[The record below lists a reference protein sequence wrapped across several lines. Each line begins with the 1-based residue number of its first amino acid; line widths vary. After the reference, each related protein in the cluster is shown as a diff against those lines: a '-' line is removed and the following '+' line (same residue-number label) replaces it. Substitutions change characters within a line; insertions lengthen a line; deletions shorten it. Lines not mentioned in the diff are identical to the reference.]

1 VGYHRLGVAPN
12 APLSRYEL
20 RRVCVLVLSGF
31 VLAHVFSHTRIG
43 PAALAAKR
51 AVRLGLPILA
61 ATLFSWGILAAGY
74 DFNHVVGVLI
84 KSSILTRQWTQT
96 PDLAEALRDGTFRN
110 LMGTY
115 SFTTS
120 YNYSLWTMP
129 VEFFGSLLLIM
140 CFCIGNYCRRFGL
153 TRRAGGLSLLATGF
167 VCYPHYGSLMIAGAA
182 LYLLEPR
189 RLLEGKLTNP
199 YVLTALG
206 LVSLLLGTVPTSAA
220 RGPWW
225 DALVALPAN
234 FPFHYDPIGRF
245 GLPGSASMDPPIV
258 CHAAGAVLLLI
269 VIEVWPPARRVLARP
284 LPQFLGRISFPLYFM
299 HLPVLLSVGCGAFL
313 FARSSGIAPAAS
325 IAIAAVSFASVSFA
339 MAVLA
344 SHFVDKP
351 ATRLAAQT
359 GRIVQS
365 AFDFLD
371 ASPTRERVTVL
382 AEPLVSGTLG

>member
-1 VGYHRLGVAPN
+1 VPCAWV
-12 APLSRYEL
+12 
-20 RRVCVLVLSGF
+20 
-31 VLAHVFSHTRIG
+31 
-43 PAALAAKR
+43 
-51 AVRLGLPILA
+51 LPILA
-61 ATLFSWGILAAGY
+61 ATLFSWGILAAGF
-74 DFNHVVGVLI
+74 DFNHVVGLLI
-84 KSSILTRQWTQT
+84 KSPVLTSQWTQM
-96 PDLAEALRDGTFRN
+96 PDLAQALRDGIYRN
-110 LMGTY
+110 LIGTY

-129 VEFFGSLLLIM
+129 VEFFASLLLIM

-153 TRRAGGLSLLATGF
+153 TRKAGGLSLLAIGF
-167 VCYPHYGSLMIAGAA
+167 VCYPHYGSFMIAGAA

-225 DALVALPAN
+225 DALISLPAN
-234 FPFHYDPIGRF
+234 YPFHYDLIGRF
-245 GLPGSASMDPPIV
+245 GLPGSASMEPPIV

-269 VIEVWPPARRVLARP
+269 VIEVWAPARRVLARP
-284 LPQFLGRISFPLYFM
+284 LPQFLGRLSFPLYFM

-313 FARSSGIAPAAS
+313 FARSAGIAPAAS

-359 GRIVQS
+359 GRSVQS
-365 AFDFLD
+365 ALDFLYR
-371 ASPTRERVTVL
+371 SPERERVTGL
-382 AEPLVSGTLG
+382 AEPLVSGTLS